1 VPGVPGCFKFGFVAI
16 NICKSNVKVA
26 IVFRAWIN
34 YAASKRVPFLFS
46 CALGAF
52 APAGILQGEPGFLSG
67 AASLTAKMPLGT
79 PNVGL

>member
-26 IVFRAWIN
+26 ILFRAWIN

-46 CALGAF
+46 CAPEPSPRLAYSK
-52 APAGILQGEPGFLSG
+52 ANQGSYR
-67 AASLTAKMPLGT
+67 AQHH
-79 PNVGL
+79 

>member
-1 VPGVPGCFKFGFVAI
+1 MGPRGQPVPGVPGCFKSGFVAI

-26 IVFRAWIN
+26 ILFRAWIN

-52 APAGILQGEPGFLSG
+52 APAGILQGEPGLLS
-67 AASLTAKMPLGT
+67 ARHH
-79 PNVGL
+79 